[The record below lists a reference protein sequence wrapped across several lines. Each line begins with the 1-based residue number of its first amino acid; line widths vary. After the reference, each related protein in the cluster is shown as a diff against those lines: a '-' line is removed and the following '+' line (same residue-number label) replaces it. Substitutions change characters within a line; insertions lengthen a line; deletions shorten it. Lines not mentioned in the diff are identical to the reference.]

1 MSNSDVTSIGVIGIE
16 NSHVNHFI
24 RHLNNEN
31 RHPGFRV
38 TTLVGGEPE
47 RRAELSELGAIDQQ
61 VDEPAELLGKVDAAI
76 ISTRDGGLHAE
87 QALPLLKAG
96 MPVLVD
102 KPLAASVAD
111 AEAMIAAARENNAL
125 LLSSSALRA
134 VPEMADLSQI
144 DSAERGRT
152 AAVNVIGPA
161 DPDSPYSGL
170 TFYGIHEVEAALEIC
185 GNGPF
190 GDVSV
195 QRVDGCIVA
204 TTVINDINVTITF
217 VTADD
222 QGQIKF
228 FASVAGRHGITQTPL
243 TLSADYNAPMLDM
256 FIEMISSGKAPVS
269 DELLLRPIQ
278 LLEAIVTQL

>member
-1 MSNSDVTSIGVIGIE
+1 MSNSDVTTIGVIGIE

-24 RHLNNEN
+24 RHLNNED

-47 RRAELSELGAIDQQ
+47 RRAELAELGAITEQ
-61 VDEPAELLGKVDAAI
+61 VENPADLIGKVDAAI

-111 AEAMIAAARENNAL
+111 AEAMIAAARENKAL

-134 VPEMADLSQI
+134 VPEMAGLAEI

-152 AAVNVIGPA
+152 ASVTVVGPA
-161 DPDSPYSGL
+161 DPNSPYSGL

-195 QRVDGCIVA
+195 QQVEGAIVA
-204 TTVINDINVTITF
+204 TTVINDINVSIHF

-228 FASVAGRHGITQTPL
+228 FATVAGRHGLEQTAL
-243 TLSADYNAPMLDM
+243 TLGADYNAPMLDM
-256 FIEMISSGKAPVS
+256 FIDMIKSGVAPVS

-278 LLEAIVTQL
+278 LLEAITSQI